1 MFLNLIAARVSA
13 IAASAAKTTIIN
25 VVGALGAAE
34 VSDNDRLPEEP
45 IEGG

>member
-1 MFLNLIAARVSA
+1 
-13 IAASAAKTTIIN
+13 